1 MSKIHV
7 VSPGRNP
14 SRAVQ
19 NCVESI
25 QRQTLLPDSHTIID
39 DISDD
44 GTPEI
49 LKGIEKQNIPYL
61 KIVHNTERRYR
72 LKNIYD
78 HSITKDAEDIICIV
92 DSDDWLATKDTL
104 AKIKETYKSDDNLEY
119 VYSNFRMS
127 HEPAPGLSRAIPS
140 NEWDPYK
147 DKWIT
152 SNMSTFKVKALTAIP
167 IDNFLD
173 WDGNWFRMGTDHA
186 YILPLL
192 YMLRQ
197 RDGDYSAVKHIA
209 DILYVYHFHNNPGMP
224 RVGPIADYHADLA
237 LKGSSYIRERGF
249 IKK

>member
-1 MSKIHV
+1 MSKIHII
-7 VSPGRNP
+7 SPGRNP
-14 SRAVQ
+14 SVAVR
-19 NCVESI
+19 NCIESVR
-25 QRQTLLPDSHTIID
+25 RQTLLPASHTVID

-44 GTPEI
+44 DTPEI
-49 LKGIEKQNIPYL
+49 LKEIEKQNISYL
-61 KIVHNTERRYR
+61 KIVQNTDRKYR

-78 HSITKDAEDIICIV
+78 HSITKDPEDIICIV
-92 DSDDWLATKDTL
+92 DSDDWLATKVAL
-104 AKIKETYKSDDNLEY
+104 AKIKETYDSDIKLEY

-127 HEPAPGLSRAIPS
+127 HDTAPGLSREIPS
-140 NEWDPYK
+140 NDWDPYK
-147 DKWIT
+147 DTWIT
-152 SNMSTFKVKALTAIP
+152 SHMSTFKVKALTAIP

-186 YILPLL
+186 CILPLL

-209 DILYVYHFHNNPGMP
+209 NILYVYHFHGNPGMP

-237 LKGSSYIRERGF
+237 LKGSNYIRKRGF